1 MAFNESTN
9 RNKARIGTIVFHALL
24 LLWFAF
30 YGLTYQDPP
39 PEEGI
44 AINFGYQDDG
54 LGNTS
59 QATPVTPPPPAPAE
73 PLEASQ
79 AQEEVVTQDID
90 EAPVI
95 SEPTEETT
103 TQTQLDPAQTPQE
116 PIQEQTNP
124 DPEPDPQPTEE
135 ELERQRKQDRL
146 DRILNT
152 QNQGNGQGEGETKSG
167 GDQGDPNGDILSRNP
182 TGNGDK
188 GNGRWSMAG
197 ENLDLPPPTGCNAT
211 GSLVIKIVVDENGK
225 VTAASMANLNEIPIE
240 LPKVTTINQCLI
252 TQASNAAKRSTWTS
266 DPGKYRR
273 IGFVVYEFVAK

>member
-1 MAFNESTN
+1 MAFNENIN

-54 LGNTS
+54 AGNTS
-59 QATPVTPPPPAPAE
+59 QADPTTPPAPAE
-73 PLEASQ
+73 PVEAPH

-103 TQTQLDPAQTPQE
+103 TQTQTAPV
-116 PIQEQTNP
+116 QEQTTP

-146 DRILNT
+146 NRMFNT
-152 QNQGNGQGEGETKSG
+152 QNQGNGQGEGETQGG
-167 GDQGDPNGDILSRNP
+167 GDQGDPNGDILSPNR
-182 TGNGDK
+182 TGNG
-188 GNGRWSMAG
+188 GIGNNGQYRMNGRPVKIP
-197 ENLDLPPPTGCNAT
+197 EPETGCNYA
-211 GSLVIKIVVDENGK
+211 GVVVIKIAVNADGEVYEAELAPNNQIPAGLVK
-225 VTAASMANLNEIPIE
+225 SNFGSNTCLVNKAKKAAN
-240 LPKVTTINQCLI
+240 
-252 TQASNAAKRSTWTS
+252 ASKWSA
-266 DPGKYRR
+266 DPGNLRRVGFIVYR
-273 IGFVVYEFVAK
+273 FDLQ

>member
-1 MAFNESTN
+1 MAFNENTN

-54 LGNTS
+54 AGNTS
-59 QATPVTPPPPAPAE
+59 QAAPVTPPPPAPAE
-73 PLEASQ
+73 PVESPQ

-103 TQTQLDPAQTPQE
+103 TQTQPDPVQTPKE
-116 PIQEQTNP
+116 PVQEQTTP

-146 DRILNT
+146 NRMFNT
-152 QNQGNGQGEGETKSG
+152 QNQGNGQGEGETQGG
-167 GDQGDPNGDILSRNP
+167 GDQGDPNGDILSPNR
-182 TGNGDK
+182 TGGTGIGNSGNYFL
-188 GNGRWSMAG
+188 NGREVIG
-197 ENLDLPPPTGCNAT
+197 KVKPKNDCNKE
-211 GSLVIKIVVDENGK
+211 GRIVVKIRVDSSGK
-225 VTAASMANLNEIPIE
+225 VTKAEGGVDIPNGPKSEYLNSCLIPIAE
-240 LPKVTTINQCLI
+240 
-252 TQASNAAKRSTWTS
+252 AAARKTTWTPKS
-266 DPGKYRR
+266 GADEQVGY
-273 IGFVVYEFVAK
+273 IVYVFEIQ

>member
-1 MAFNESTN
+1 MAFNENIN

-54 LGNTS
+54 AGNTS
-59 QATPVTPPPPAPAE
+59 QADPTTPPAPAE
-73 PLEASQ
+73 PVEAPH

-103 TQTQLDPAQTPQE
+103 TQTQTAPV
-116 PIQEQTNP
+116 QEQTTP

-146 DRILNT
+146 NRMFNT
-152 QNQGNGQGEGETKSG
+152 QNQGNGQGEGETQGG
-167 GDQGDPNGDILSRNP
+167 GDQGDPNGDILSPNR
-182 TGNGDK
+182 TGNG
-188 GNGRWSMAG
+188 GIGNNGQYWMNGRPVKIP
-197 ENLDLPPPTGCNAT
+197 EPETGCNYE
-211 GSLVIKIVVDENGK
+211 GVVVIKIAVNADGEVYEAELAPNNQIPAGLVK
-225 VTAASMANLNEIPIE
+225 SNFGSNTCLVNKAKKAAN
-240 LPKVTTINQCLI
+240 
-252 TQASNAAKRSTWTS
+252 ASKWSA
-266 DPGKYRR
+266 DPGNLRRVGFIVYR
-273 IGFVVYEFVAK
+273 FDLQ